1 VAVDETVNSIASA
14 SAALVALD
22 GKDVELADD
31 LAEDDRALSGHY
43 SHPSTRN
50 ANSIC
55 AVAVSM
61 PSFFRVCAAITNAV
75 ARGAKAS

>member
-31 LAEDDRALSGHY
+31 LAEYDRAVAGHRQSQSSMGAPGY
-43 SHPSTRN
+43 PT
-50 ANSIC
+50 ANG
-55 AVAVSM
+55 
-61 PSFFRVCAAITNAV
+61 IT
-75 ARGAKAS
+75 KAQ